1 MIAGQLLYNV
11 LHTLFGGVQ
20 VDDNRYADKQAYA
33 NAEIFTYKGSTYYT
47 SHPQIY
53 PLFIPE
59 SGSSEPPYLVYQVIS
74 SQPQNTLDGPTGHE
88 WARVQIDIYHDSYDD
103 GVQLSHDVV
112 KTLNDSLQLKIYDG
126 TQQMYENDSKL
137 FRQSIDIEFWQTTP
151 TTPN

>member
-1 MIAGQLLYNV
+1 MIAGE
-11 LHTLFGGVQ
+11 TLF
-20 VDDNRYADKQAYA
+20 
-33 NAEIFTYKGSTYYT
+33 NALSPLVGDR
-47 SHPQIY
+47 IY
-53 PLFIPE
+53 PLIVPE
-59 SGSSEPPYLVYQVIS
+59 HAPNEPPYIVYQVIS
-74 SQPQNTLDGPTGHE
+74 SQSQNTLDGPTGHE
-88 WARVQIDIYHDSYDD
+88 WVRVQIDIYHDSYDD